1 MVLKIEKIGRDTF
14 DRVVYRFPLC
24 GFPTG
29 SGIVPGLI
37 RGKKSLLVG
46 FVPKLYQSSVR
57 VCIIKKER
65 TNPFNMYRDM
75 VLGKKV
81 DSITVSKK
89 YDTFIFNIFNN
100 EGISGLFDVYKVVG

>member
-1 MVLKIEKIGRDTF
+1 VVLQIEKIGKDTF

-46 FVPKLYQSSVR
+46 FVPKFCLNKAR
-57 VCIIKKER
+57 VCIVKKEK
-65 TNPFNMYRDM
+65 TNQYNMYRDM

-81 DSITVSKK
+81 EDIIVSKK
-89 YDTFIFNIFNN
+89 YDTFIFNN
-100 EGISGLFDVYKVVG
+100 EDTSGLFEVYKVVS

>member
-1 MVLKIEKIGRDTF
+1 VVLQIEKIGKDTF

-46 FVPKLYQSSVR
+46 FVPKLYQNSAR
-57 VCIIKKER
+57 VCIIKKEKI
-65 TNPFNMYRDM
+65 NPYNMYRDM

-81 DSITVSKK
+81 DNIAVSKK
-89 YDTFIFNIFNN
+89 YDTFIFNIKDT
-100 EGISGLFDVYKVVG
+100 SGLFEVYKVVG

>member
-1 MVLKIEKIGRDTF
+1 MVLQIEKIGKDTF

-46 FVPKLYQSSVR
+46 FVPKFCLNKAR
-57 VCIIKKER
+57 VCIVKKEKID
-65 TNPFNMYRDM
+65 PYNMYRDM

-81 DSITVSKK
+81 EDTIVSKK
-89 YDTFIFNIFNN
+89 YDTFIFNN
-100 EGISGLFDVYKVVG
+100 EDTSGLFEVYKVVG